1 MHCASQSKSDI
12 VLRQHDALRT
22 SHCFWFVLH
31 QPKQLGCSESRKQ
44 TIASQSP
51 NFCGCDFAFCFL
63 ADFGRALI
71 IPHNCRSNWTIV
83 RINNHE
89 SMHLTCESHGDDVA
103 RKNCVVRG
111 QIAQRFT
118 GGAPPNVRVRFGPTW
133 AWRIEFI
140 FNTCSCNDGAIT
152 TDSERLQRTCSN
164 INSNAKFRS
173 FHGAHRGR
181 THPTAVVDAYGSG

>member
-1 MHCASQSKSDI
+1 MHCTSQSKSDI
-12 VLRQHDALRT
+12 VLRQHDAFRT
-22 SHCFWFVLH
+22 SHRFNFVLH
-31 QPKQLGCSESRKQ
+31 QPKQLWRSESRKQ

-51 NFCGCDFAFCFL
+51 NFCSCDFAFYFL

-71 IPHNCRSNWTIV
+71 IPHYCRSNWTIV

-118 GGAPPNVRVRFGPTW
+118 GGAPPNVRVRFSPAW
-133 AWRIEFI
+133 AGRIEFI
-140 FNTCSCNDGAIT
+140 FNACSCDDGSIT
-152 TDSERLQRTCSN
+152 TDCERLQRTCSN
-164 INSNAKFRS
+164 INANAKFRS

-181 THPTAVVDAYGSG
+181 THPTAAVDAYGSG